1 MDEQCNSSAGASADG
16 AKVKLQRHLDN
27 RHIQLIS
34 ISGAIG
40 TGLFMGSGKVI
51 ALSGT
56 SIVLV
61 YAIIGVFVFFIMR
74 AMGEMLLAN
83 SKFHSFADFV
93 HAYLGPQAGFVLSW
107 SYWLSWCVAAVGDV
121 VVVAGFFQYWYPDAP
136 VWLPAL
142 VTLFVLLGL
151 NMLAVKVFGEVEFWF
166 GLIKIIAIVLL
177 IITALVMVASG
188 YTSPNGVTASFS
200 HLVDKGVM
208 MPHGLTGFF
217 AGFQL
222 AIFSFVGTE
231 LIGTTAAE
239 AKNPERVLPKAINTI
254 PVRILLFYI
263 TALICIISVV
273 SWAQVPD
280 NRSPFV
286 ELFVLAGLPAAA
298 GIINF
303 VVLTSAASS
312 ANSGIYSG
320 GRMLFGLSQ
329 QRQAPQSLSKLTRSG
344 APVSALLFSG
354 CCMLAALL
362 LLFII
367 PEVMMVFILLSTV
380 SAVMIIITWSLILLS
395 YLAYRKQHPELHK
408 QSKFKLPGGRV
419 TAIASQL
426 FLLFVLGL
434 LTLEPATRSALYV
447 MPFWYLGLY
456 VVYRRKTSSASR
468 LVKTSTG
475 FSS

>member
-16 AKVKLQRHLDN
+16 ANVKLQRHLDN

-188 YTSPNGVTASFS
+188 YIPQWCYGVF
-200 HLVDKGVM
+200 
-208 MPHGLTGFF
+208 
-217 AGFQL
+217 
-222 AIFSFVGTE
+222 
-231 LIGTTAAE
+231 
-239 AKNPERVLPKAINTI
+239 
-254 PVRILLFYI
+254 
-263 TALICIISVV
+263 
-273 SWAQVPD
+273 
-280 NRSPFV
+280 
-286 ELFVLAGLPAAA
+286 
-298 GIINF
+298 
-303 VVLTSAASS
+303 
-312 ANSGIYSG
+312 
-320 GRMLFGLSQ
+320 
-329 QRQAPQSLSKLTRSG
+329 
-344 APVSALLFSG
+344 
-354 CCMLAALL
+354 
-362 LLFII
+362 
-367 PEVMMVFILLSTV
+367 
-380 SAVMIIITWSLILLS
+380 
-395 YLAYRKQHPELHK
+395 
-408 QSKFKLPGGRV
+408 
-419 TAIASQL
+419 
-426 FLLFVLGL
+426 
-434 LTLEPATRSALYV
+434 
-447 MPFWYLGLY
+447 
-456 VVYRRKTSSASR
+456 
-468 LVKTSTG
+468 
-475 FSS
+475 